1 MSIARH
7 TIHCITAWA
16 ALALAGAA
24 LTGCH
29 REVELSL
36 FDDVTPSSGL
46 DSYAAMTHGSAWG
59 DFDGDGRPDVYITN
73 HLNTPL
79 LFHNL
84 GGGRFADVTA
94 DLFDQKQLE
103 GDKHG
108 TAWADFD
115 NDGRQDLVQLTGA
128 VKGLGAEPKRLFHNN
143 GTRFSDVATEMGV
156 LNPDGRTR
164 MPLWIDLD
172 HDGRI
177 DLVQG
182 AEARFDAKT
191 PPFAFTQGNGGF
203 TASEKLPFDAR
214 SVPFCVLA
222 ELTNDDTS
230 DLLCRIVG
238 KNRTAQAFDLSTQ
251 PANDLDLLPATAF
264 EDVAVADFEND
275 GRMDLFL
282 ARKNPPGSIAFGR
295 AADTSF
301 IADASIDEQHAD
313 KLMGFS
319 FRTSGP
325 LKVHVASA
333 NPRDAVSPERIHL
346 GAQGAHP
353 DGMSFDLSAAAP
365 GITGIAPHTAGA
377 QAGVYVG
384 FTAPDRW
391 DVRLT
396 APREALA
403 QGNPKYQQIQLRV
416 ESTAPVEALEA
427 VGEPPAVEEAPARL
441 FMNRDGRFVEDG
453 DKRGVNARLVAG
465 MNVVAADFDNDM
477 DVDLFVLASGDIGQQ
492 PNLLLLNDG
501 TGHFDVVK
509 NAGGAAG
516 SMAGV
521 GDSATTAD
529 VDGDGF
535 LDLFLANGGSMGR
548 SLGLPSD
555 GGGYQLFRNV
565 GNANHWLMIDLEGT
579 KSNRDG
585 IGALVRVT
593 AGGVTQMRLQDGGVH
608 HRSQNHS
615 RLHVGLGGNTTI
627 DKITVHWPSGTVQ
640 ELSGIKADQV
650 LHIKETE

>member
-1 MSIARH
+1 MH
-7 TIHCITAWA
+7 HITAWV
-16 ALALAGAA
+16 ALALAVAVVA
-24 LTGCH
+24 GCH

-36 FDDVTPSSGL
+36 FDDVTPSSVL
-46 DSYAAMTHGSAWG
+46 DSYAGMTHGAAWG
-59 DFDGDGRPDVYITN
+59 DFDADGRPDVYVTN
-73 HLNTPL
+73 HLNKPL
-79 LFHNL
+79 LFRNL
-84 GGGRFADVTA
+84 GDGRLADVTA

-108 TAWADFD
+108 AAWADFD

-128 VKGLGAEPKRLFHNN
+128 MKGLGAEPKRLY
-143 GTRFSDVATEMGV
+143 RFDGARFEDVAPAMGA
-156 LNPDGRTR
+156 LNPEGRTR
-164 MPLWIDLD
+164 MPLWLDID
-172 HDGRI
+172 HDGRL
-177 DLVQG
+177 DLVHG
-182 AEARFDAKT
+182 AEARFDAHT
-191 PPFAFTQGNGGF
+191 PPFVFTQGDGGF
-203 TASEKLPFDAR
+203 VASDAPSFGSR

-222 ELTNDDTS
+222 ELTNDDAS

-251 PANDLDLLPATAF
+251 PASDLDLLPATAF
-264 EDVAVADFEND
+264 EDVAVADFDND
-275 GRMDLFL
+275 GKMDLFL
-282 ARKNPPGSIAFGR
+282 ARKNPLGSIAFSQ
-295 AADTSF
+295 ATDTAY
-301 IADASIDEQHAD
+301 IADISIDEQHAD

-325 LKVHVASA
+325 LKLHVASA
-333 NPRDAVSPERIHL
+333 NPREAVSPERIHL

-365 GITGIAPHTAGA
+365 GITGMAPHTAGE
-377 QAGVYVG
+377 QAGVYAG

-416 ESTAPVEALEA
+416 ESSAPIEALQS
-427 VGEPPAVEEAPARL
+427 VGEPPATEEAPARL
-441 FMNRDGRFVEDG
+441 FMNRDGRFVEEG

-492 PNLLLLNDG
+492 PNQLLLNDG

-555 GGGYQLFRNV
+555 GGGYQLFRNE

-627 DKITVHWPSGTVQ
+627 DKITVHWPSGTMQ

-650 LHIKETE
+650 LRIKETE